1 MVTTPLKKRCM
12 YSNRRTKPVSL
23 SLKYS
28 LGLLLCITMPPSFAD
43 QPVDGE
49 KLLLAVTLNGSST
62 DELLSVY
69 RYADGS
75 MSALAGELRHL
86 RIKIPASVTDRDP
99 QSLNALKGLSVHYDE
114 AAQVLALTIPE
125 EQLDAYVIHL
135 EETNVTPDFSMIN
148 TEPAAVLNYGVY
160 HNRTADAHQWS
171 GSAELLTTGSAGVFS
186 TSGLYNDA
194 GYYNGQKQVRLNS
207 YWRYIEPDR
216 ILSYTAGDFVS
227 NALSW
232 NNSVRLAGF
241 QWASAFEQ
249 RTDLVTTALPEFSG
263 SAALPSTLDLYV
275 NQQRVYSGAVPSG
288 PFDLKSLP
296 YVSGGNVTLVTTDST
311 GRQITTTRP
320 YYYTASLL
328 QPELL
333 QFSVDTGIPRFNY
346 GIKNNDY
353 DDTLFAASS
362 LRYGFSRQVTLEN
375 HNEFSADGLVNLGAA
390 VAQGLGGYGVINGS
404 WSASRYEGYSGQK
417 ATLGIEGRLGGVQMY
432 AGTLRTYSEYF
443 DLARVSAT
451 RLMRRNSRQMEQG
464 ELYQWVG
471 NSAQARIIDRFGL
484 NMTPFDRLSTNMSY
498 NRIVS
503 QNDETRTLN
512 FSVSRAITNT
522 SNLSASVYK
531 DLNRSG
537 SYGAWL
543 TFTLALGGNV
553 NASAGVSRD
562 GGSTG
567 YTQRISG
574 IADQR
579 QGAVGWGVS
588 NTTWKG
594 RDDQRNAYMSYRAP
608 QAQLRAQISQ
618 YGSVSSTE
626 LSAEGALLASDSGVF
641 AANRIGDAYTIV
653 KNAGPHV
660 DVMQGGVRMATTD
673 SHGSAL
679 LPDIRPYYRQTVSI
693 DPAMLPDGWEA
704 DVTERTALSGYR
716 QGTVVDFGARL
727 NHAAIVIL
735 HDHQGRVIAPGYQAR
750 QDNGSTGVVGYEG
763 KLYVQGL
770 TAHNQVTVDLGSA
783 GVCSARFD
791 YDLKGPIQPVI
802 GPVRCE

>member
-1 MVTTPLKKRCM
+1 MFI
-12 YSNRRTKPVSL
+12 
-23 SLKYS
+23 SLKHS
-28 LGLLLCITMPPSFAD
+28 LGVLLFITMPSSFAS
-43 QPVDGE
+43 QLIDGE

-69 RYADGS
+69 RHADGS
-75 MSALAGELRHL
+75 INALAGELRHM
-86 RIKIPASVTDRDP
+86 RIKIPASVTDDSP
-99 QSLNALKGLSVHYDE
+99 QSLNSLKGVRVHYDE

-125 EQLDAYVIHL
+125 EQLDAYAVNL
-135 EETNVTPDFSMIN
+135 GEATDAPDFSMIT
-148 TEPAAVLNYGVY
+148 TEPAAVLNYGIY
-160 HNRTADAHQWS
+160 HNRTTDGHQWA
-171 GSAELLTTGSAGVFS
+171 GSAEALATGSAGIFS

-194 GYYNGQKQVRLNS
+194 GYYNGHRQVRLGS
-207 YWRYIEPDR
+207 YWRYIEPDTIR
-216 ILSYTAGDFVS
+216 SYTAGDFVS

-232 NNSVRLAGF
+232 NNSVRLVGF

-249 RTDLVTTALPEFSG
+249 RSDLVTTALPEFSG
-263 SAALPSTLDLYV
+263 SAALPSTLDLYI
-275 NQQRVYSGAVPSG
+275 NQQRIYSGAVPSG

-296 YVSGGNVTLVTTDST
+296 YVTGGNVTLVTTDAT

-328 QPELL
+328 QPDLL
-333 QFSVDTGIPRFNY
+333 QFSVDVGAPRFNY

-353 DDTLFAASS
+353 DDTLFAANS

-375 HNEFSADGLVNLGAA
+375 HNEFSADGLVNFGAA
-390 VAQGLGGYGVINGS
+390 VAQGLNGYGVINGS
-404 WSASRYEGYSGQK
+404 WSASRYEGYTGQK

-432 AGTLRTYSEYF
+432 AGTLRTFEEYF
-443 DLARVSAT
+443 DLARVSTT
-451 RLMRRNSRQMEQG
+451 RLVRRNARQG
-464 ELYQWVG
+464 EYGEFYQWVG
-471 NSAQARIIDRFGL
+471 NSAQARIIDRFGF
-484 NMTPFDRLSTNMSY
+484 NMTPFERLSTNMSY

-512 FSVSRAITNT
+512 FSVSRALTNT
-522 SNLSASVYK
+522 SNLSASVYQ

-562 GGSTG
+562 GGKTG
-567 YTQRISG
+567 YNQRISG

-579 QGAVGWGVS
+579 QGAIGWGVS
-588 NTTWKG
+588 NTTWRG
-594 RDDQRNAYMSYRAP
+594 RDDQRNAYISYRAP
-608 QAQLRAQISQ
+608 QAQLRAQLSQ
-618 YGSVSSTE
+618 FGSVSSTE

-641 AANRIGDAYTIV
+641 ATNRIGDAYTIV

-673 SHGSAL
+673 SYGSAL

-693 DPAMLPDGWEA
+693 DPATLPDGWEA
-704 DVTERTALSGYR
+704 AVTERTALSGYR
-716 QGTVVDFGARL
+716 QGTVVDFGARM

-735 HDHQGRVIAPGYQAR
+735 HDHQGHVISPGYPAR
-750 QDNGSTGVVGYEG
+750 QDNGETGVVGYDGE
-763 KLYVQGL
+763 LYVKGL
-770 TAHNQVTVDLGSA
+770 TAHNQVSVDLGSA
-783 GVCSARFD
+783 GLCSARFD
-791 YDLKGPIQPVI
+791 YDLKGPVQPVI